1 MEEQVKSRI
10 DRVRRTDGSEA
21 LHIWGP
27 DFERCALAAEVAGVP
42 VVRLESGGFYAESS
56 ELIERLIGSDR
67 FEVQHERL
75 AWPIVDWR
83 EQGRLLFR
91 DTVVDLEEEEH
102 SLDPAW
108 GSQDMASRHALDM
121 EQVVSN
127 AGQRLKQAGN
137 EDVLVMCSWRVFERE
152 RGLLTARYGL
162 NITDTDLVNDVL
174 EQVGA
179 KGDAL
184 ERLNQLRI
192 ASLAWW

>member
-1 MEEQVKSRI
+1 M
-10 DRVRRTDGSEA
+10 
-21 LHIWGP
+21 
-27 DFERCALAAEVAGVP
+27 
-42 VVRLESGGFYAESS
+42 
-56 ELIERLIGSDR
+56 
-67 FEVQHERL
+67 
-75 AWPIVDWR
+75 
-83 EQGRLLFR
+83 
-91 DTVVDLEEEEH
+91 
-102 SLDPAW
+102 
-108 GSQDMASRHALDM
+108 LDM